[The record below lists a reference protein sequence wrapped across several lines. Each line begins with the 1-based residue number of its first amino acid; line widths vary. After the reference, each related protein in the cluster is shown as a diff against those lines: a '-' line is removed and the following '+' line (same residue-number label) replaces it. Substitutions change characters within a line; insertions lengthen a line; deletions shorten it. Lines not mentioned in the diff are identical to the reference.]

1 VFVFPEDHLGLKR
14 ADFVGQCSA
23 FIQSEKYGE
32 PPMAEVLQVKIRNEA
47 GSNAVK
53 RVRRAGGVP
62 AVLYGH
68 KEANICLAV
77 PTDQVQAA
85 IRHGARMVQLQG
97 DITDTALIRD
107 IQWDALGMNVLHIDL
122 ARVSATERVRVTLP
136 LELRG
141 EAPGSRHGGIIEH
154 LIHEIEVECPAESL
168 PERIEVNINSLHVGH
183 SIKLGEIQ
191 LPEKATLIGGADEMV
206 VHCVAVSAL
215 PEEEEA
221 AVAELGEPEVIGR
234 KAEPEGEEED

>member
-1 VFVFPEDHLGLKR
+1 
-14 ADFVGQCSA
+14 
-23 FIQSEKYGE
+23 
-32 PPMAEVLQVKIRNEA
+32 MAEVLQVRIRNEA

-53 RVRRAGGVP
+53 RVRRAGDVP

-68 KEANICLAV
+68 QEANVCLAV

-85 IRHGARMVQLQG
+85 IRHGARMVELQG
-97 DITDTALIRD
+97 DITDTALIREV
-107 IQWDALGMNVLHIDL
+107 QWDSLGMSVLHVDL

-154 LIHEIEVECPAESL
+154 LIHEIEIECPAGSL
-168 PERIEVNINSLHVGH
+168 PERIEVNINSLQVGH
-183 SIKLGEIQ
+183 AIKLGEIQ
-191 LPEKATLIGGADEMV
+191 LPENVALVGGADEMV
-206 VHCVAVSAL
+206 VHCIAASVL
-215 PEEEEA
+215 PEEEEV

-234 KAEPEGEEED
+234 KAEPEDQEED